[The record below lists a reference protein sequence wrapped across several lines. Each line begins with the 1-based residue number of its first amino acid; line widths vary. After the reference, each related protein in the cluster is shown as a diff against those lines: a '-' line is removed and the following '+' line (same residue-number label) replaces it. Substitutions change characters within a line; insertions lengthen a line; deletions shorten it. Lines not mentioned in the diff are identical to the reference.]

1 MGSRLDEPFCAEIRP
16 LATPS
21 NERKR
26 PIQHRIST
34 PGHVLRKAPDRHRN
48 PFILIAGCRMR
59 NSSLYFRSFIVML
72 VLVTVGFIWI
82 LLPYYAALFWATT
95 LAVIFHPIQRRLC
108 LKFKGRSNLAAAITL
123 LIVLLIVIIPMIIIS
138 GALIQE
144 IANSYKRIS
153 SGELNLGLYFTQIV
167 DAMPPSVHTVLS
179 YLGIGD
185 MMSIQEKLTQG
196 ALAGGKFIAT
206 QAVSLGQNTAQL
218 LIGLGVM
225 LYVLFFLLRDGA
237 DLARLSKQ
245 VIPLSEEHKQ
255 HLIRKFATVIRATVK
270 GNIVVAITQ
279 GTLGG
284 LIFWVLGIQGA
295 LLWGVVM
302 TLLSLLPA
310 VGAALIWAPVA
321 IYFLASG
328 AILQGIVLT
337 LFGVLVIGLIDN
349 ILRPI
354 LVGKDTKL
362 PDWIILVST
371 LGGLAVFGLNGF
383 VIGPLSAALFIA
395 AWDLFP
401 SAVKLNQE
409 GAKNRALGQEQ
420 EYSIR
425 K

>member
-1 MGSRLDEPFCAEIRP
+1 M
-16 LATPS
+16 
-21 NERKR
+21 K
-26 PIQHRIST
+26 
-34 PGHVLRKAPDRHRN
+34 
-48 PFILIAGCRMR
+48 
-59 NSSLYFRSFIVML
+59 NSSLYFRSFLVML
-72 VLVTVGFIWI
+72 TLVTVGFIWI

-95 LAVIFHPIQRRLC
+95 LAVIFYPIQRRLYM
-108 LKFKGRSNLAAAITL
+108 KFKGRSNLAAAVTL
-123 LIVLLIVIIPMIIIS
+123 ILILLIVIIPMILIT

-144 IANSYKRIS
+144 IATSYKRIS
-153 SGELNLGLYFTQIV
+153 SGEFNLGIYVTKVVEAL
-167 DAMPPSVHTVLS
+167 PPQVHSVLS
-179 YLGIGD
+179 FLGVGD
-185 MMSIQEKLTQG
+185 LMGIQEKVTQG
-196 ALAGGKFIAT
+196 AMAGGKFIAS

-237 DLARLSKQ
+237 DLARHSKQ
-245 VIPLSEEHKQ
+245 LVPLSEEHKQ
-255 HLIRKFATVIRATVK
+255 HFIRKFATVIRATVK

-284 LIFWVLGIQGA
+284 LMFWFLGIQGA

-321 IYFLASG
+321 VYFLATG
-328 AILQGIVLT
+328 AILQGVILA

-349 ILRPI
+349 LLRPM

-371 LGGLAVFGLNGF
+371 LGGLSVFGLNGF
-383 VIGPLSAALFIA
+383 VIGPLAAALFMS

-401 SAVKLNQE
+401 SAVRLNQ
-409 GAKNRALGQEQ
+409 ASRNRDLPAQEQ
-420 EYSIR
+420 EYASR

>member
-1 MGSRLDEPFCAEIRP
+1 M
-16 LATPS
+16 
-21 NERKR
+21 K
-26 PIQHRIST
+26 
-34 PGHVLRKAPDRHRN
+34 
-48 PFILIAGCRMR
+48 

-72 VLVTVGFIWI
+72 TLVTVGFIWI

-95 LAVIFHPIQRRLC
+95 LAVIFYPVQRRLYM
-108 LKFKGRSNLAAAITL
+108 KFKGRSNLAAAATL
-123 LIVLLIVIIPMIIIS
+123 TLILLIVIIPMIAIS

-144 IANSYKRIS
+144 IANSYRRIS
-153 SGELNLGLYFTQIV
+153 SGEFNVGLYFSKVI
-167 DAMPPSVHTVLS
+167 DALPPSAHNVLS
-179 YLGIGD
+179 YLGVGD
-185 MMSIQEKLTQG
+185 LTSIQEKVTQG
-196 ALAGGKFIAT
+196 AVAGGKFIAT

-237 DLARLSKQ
+237 DLARYSKQ
-245 VIPLSEEHKQ
+245 LVPLSEEHKQ
-255 HLIRKFATVIRATVK
+255 HFIRKFATVIRATVK

-284 LIFWVLGIQGA
+284 LMFWLLGIQGP

-310 VGAALIWAPVA
+310 VGAALIWGPVA
-321 IYFLASG
+321 IYFLATG
-328 AILQGIVLT
+328 EIWQGVVLT
-337 LFGVLVIGLIDN
+337 AFGVLVIGLIDN
-349 ILRPI
+349 LLRPI

-371 LGGLAVFGLNGF
+371 LGGLSVFGLNGF
-383 VIGPLSAALFIA
+383 VIGPLAAALFMS

-401 SAVKLNQE
+401 SAVRLNQ
-409 GAKNRALGQEQ
+409 GAQSGAMPAQEQ
-420 EYSIR
+420 EYTSR

>member
-1 MGSRLDEPFCAEIRP
+1 M
-16 LATPS
+16 
-21 NERKR
+21 K
-26 PIQHRIST
+26 
-34 PGHVLRKAPDRHRN
+34 
-48 PFILIAGCRMR
+48 
-59 NSSLYFRSFIVML
+59 NSSLYFRSFLIML
-72 VLVTVGFIWI
+72 TLVTVGFIWI

-95 LAVIFHPIQRRLC
+95 LAVIFYPIQRRLYM
-108 LKFKGRSNLAAAITL
+108 KFKGRGNLAAAVTL
-123 LIVLLIVIIPMIIIS
+123 LIVLLMVIIPMIVIS
-138 GALIQE
+138 IALIQE
-144 IANSYKRIS
+144 IAAAYKRIS
-153 SGELNLGLYFTQIV
+153 TGELNLGMYFTQV
-167 DAMPPSVHTVLS
+167 ANALPPSVHSVLS
-179 YLGIGD
+179 FLGVGD
-185 MMSIQEKLTQG
+185 LTGIQEKLTQG
-196 ALAGGKFIAT
+196 AVAGGRFIAT

-237 DLARLSKQ
+237 DLARYSKQ
-245 VIPLSEEHKQ
+245 LIPLSEEHKQ
-255 HLIRKFATVIRATVK
+255 HFIRKFATVIRATVK

-284 LIFWVLGIQGA
+284 LMFWILGIQGA

-321 IYFLASG
+321 VYFLVTG
-328 AILQGIVLT
+328 AIVQGIVLT

-349 ILRPI
+349 LLRPI

-371 LGGLAVFGLNGF
+371 LGGLSVFGLNGF
-383 VIGPLSAALFIA
+383 VIGPLAAALFMS

-401 SAVKLNQE
+401 SAVRLNQ
-409 GAKNRALGQEQ
+409 GGLNQPTAAQEQ
-420 EYSIR
+420 EYSSR

>member
-1 MGSRLDEPFCAEIRP
+1 M
-16 LATPS
+16 
-21 NERKR
+21 K
-26 PIQHRIST
+26 
-34 PGHVLRKAPDRHRN
+34 
-48 PFILIAGCRMR
+48 

-72 VLVTVGFIWI
+72 TLVTVGFIWI

-95 LAVIFHPIQRRLC
+95 LAVIFYPLHRRL
-108 LKFKGRSNLAAAITL
+108 LMKLKGRNNVAATITL
-123 LIVLLIVIIPMIIIS
+123 LVVLLIVIIPMIIIS
-138 GALIQE
+138 AALIQE
-144 IANSYKRIS
+144 IATAYKRIS
-153 SGELNLGLYFTQIV
+153 SGEFNLGVYVTQV
-167 DAMPPSVHTVLS
+167 AEALPPAVHTVLS
-179 YLGIGD
+179 YLGLGD
-185 MMSIQEKLTQG
+185 LTGIQERITQG
-196 ALAGGKFIAT
+196 ALTGGKFIAS
-206 QAVSLGQNTAQL
+206 QAVSLGQNTAHL

-237 DLARLSKQ
+237 QLARHTKHF
-245 VIPLSEEHKQ
+245 IPLSEEHKQ
-255 HLIRKFATVIRATVK
+255 HFIRKFATVIRATVK

-284 LIFWVLGIQGA
+284 LMFWALGIQGA

-321 IYFLASG
+321 IYFLVTG
-328 AILQGIVLT
+328 AYIQGIVLT
-337 LFGVLVIGLIDN
+337 AFGVLVIGLIDN

-371 LGGLAVFGLNGF
+371 LGGLSVFGLNGF
-383 VIGPLSAALFIA
+383 VLGPLAAALFMS

-401 SAVKLNQE
+401 SAVRLNQ
-409 GAKNRALGQEQ
+409 GKAPNAPAAQ
-420 EYSIR
+420 EYSSQ